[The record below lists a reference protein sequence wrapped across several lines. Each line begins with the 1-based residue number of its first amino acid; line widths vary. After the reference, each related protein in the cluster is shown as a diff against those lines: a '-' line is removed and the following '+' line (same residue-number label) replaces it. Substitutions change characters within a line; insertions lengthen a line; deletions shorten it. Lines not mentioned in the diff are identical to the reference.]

1 MASVMS
7 AIKNTVPISQFN
19 RGLAGKIF
27 EDVKQSGAKVVM
39 KNNVAECVLISP
51 EEYVRL
57 MDEVNDARLLAV
69 ASERMAH
76 FNPATLISEEEMRKL
91 FETETVESAVVYPCR
106 HLHLAVLGNVDKRKR
121 RIIPVRA
128 VFLPRYGIVYPVC
141 HESVLAELFIC
152 VHRIFRRRYFI
163 KNVFRVCDY
172 YAKNKSAYHGE
183 NENRQ
188 HRLYYFTEKFH
199 IYPCL
204 SSPCG
209 EYPAKGV

>member
-7 AIKNTVPISQFN
+7 AIKNTGPISQFN

-76 FNPATLISEEEMRKL
+76 FNPATLISEEEMNRRL
-91 FETETVESAVVYPCR
+91 GITEDDLTGFDE
-106 HLHLAVLGNVDKRKR
+106 VD
-121 RIIPVRA
+121 I
-128 VFLPRYGIVYPVC
+128 
-141 HESVLAELFIC
+141 E
-152 VHRIFRRRYFI
+152 
-163 KNVFRVCDY
+163 
-172 YAKNKSAYHGE
+172 
-183 NENRQ
+183 
-188 HRLYYFTEKFH
+188 
-199 IYPCL
+199 
-204 SSPCG
+204 
-209 EYPAKGV
+209 